1 MSIPKS
7 KMLSASKAIMSIAR
21 ASKYHRS
28 DNTKQVQNQ
37 TVNINLNQHH
47 DQQQQNRYSG
57 TERTQQ
63 QPTVPTIAAY
73 PVLTDITERSVVV
86 TDEPA
91 SGPYN
96 GAYPSVMPS
105 PVSPSPSP
113 DVQADSSTASIYAE
127 LENLHSMLNNYETVA
142 KALILIIDL
151 IESNPLIVNKVIV
164 PSEPS
169 FKELICVLT
178 EAEDI
183 DIRYHDE
190 VSCSL
195 SSKKYKLIE
204 DIYVIK
210 DGEAQSLKYTYADV
224 TRLFDRFNIS
234 LKMIAV
240 KS

>member
-47 DQQQQNRYSG
+47 DQQQ
-57 TERTQQ
+57 RTQQ

-73 PVLTDITERSVVV
+73 PVLTDITERVVV
-86 TDEPA
+86 TDEPV
-91 SGPYN
+91 
-96 GAYPSVMPS
+96 YPSVMPS
-105 PVSPSPSP
+105 PVSPP
-113 DVQADSSTASIYAE
+113 DVQADSSTTSIYAE

-234 LKMIAV
+234 LKMIAGRCT
-240 KS
+240 

>member
-47 DQQQQNRYSG
+47 DQQQ
-57 TERTQQ
+57 RTQQ
-63 QPTVPTIAAY
+63 QQQVPTIAAY

-91 SGPYN
+91 
-96 GAYPSVMPS
+96 YPSVMPS
-105 PVSPSPSP
+105 PVSPQPPAPSP
-113 DVQADSSTASIYAE
+113 DDSSTASIYAE

-240 KS
+240 SRCA